1 MIFYFKK
8 NRVTIHNE
16 YNRATRVNNKSVFFF
31 LSIQDQIKFIF
42 IIFFFILE
50 FGWNG
55 LNWSYNFFFFF
66 VLFSIRTTI

>member
-1 MIFYFKK
+1 MIFYLKK

-42 IIFFFILE
+42 IIFF
-50 FGWNG
+50 
-55 LNWSYNFFFFF
+55 
-66 VLFSIRTTI
+66 LF